1 MNYRLIDASPADEAW
16 LDRLRRRAYA
26 DLFEATWGGWDETR
40 HLRHF
45 AASIARG
52 HIAIV
57 EVEGVRVG
65 MIQCVD
71 HLDHVEVAEIQIDP
85 DVQRRGI
92 GTRLLRDV
100 MSEATARGLDVRL
113 RVGLE
118 NREAME
124 LYLRLGFTT
133 VQVSD
138 THRRMSYTSSAASS
152 PRAGEDVSR

>member
-1 MNYRLIDASPADEAW
+1 
-16 LDRLRRRAYA
+16 
-26 DLFEATWGGWDETR
+26 
-40 HLRHF
+40 
-45 AASIARG
+45 
-52 HIAIV
+52 
-57 EVEGVRVG
+57 
-65 MIQCVD
+65 
-71 HLDHVEVAEIQIDP
+71 
-85 DVQRRGI
+85 
-92 GTRLLRDV
+92 
-100 MSEATARGLDVRL
+100 MSDATARGLDVRL